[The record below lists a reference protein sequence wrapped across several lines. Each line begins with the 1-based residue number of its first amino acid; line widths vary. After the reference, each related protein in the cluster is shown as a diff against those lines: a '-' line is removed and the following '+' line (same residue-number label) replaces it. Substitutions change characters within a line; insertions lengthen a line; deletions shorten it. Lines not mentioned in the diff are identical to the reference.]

1 MMDKILYSMIL
12 LRQAAVADLVEMLM
26 EAMVALAVEV
36 TVVMEEV
43 HKVEQQSVQP
53 KVMLVQHA
61 RALQE
66 ALAAAVLMI
75 QVKAVVRQEVT
86 VEQAVQD

>member
-12 LRQAAVADLVEMLM
+12 PRQAEAADLVETLM
-26 EAMVALAVEV
+26 ETLEALAAVVTEV
-36 TVVMEEV
+36 MDLLQVVQELLI
-43 HKVEQQSVQP
+43 
-53 KVMLVQHA
+53 KVMLVDNA

-66 ALAAAVLMI
+66 ALAEAVLMI